1 MYKLPRIALII
12 MLSSVLFASGVFY
25 GRTTA
30 PVRYDDFLPLSDEQH
45 GVIKQAI
52 EYIEKESYF
61 KKEFTAEKI
70 YQGIISGVV
79 NSLGDPYSYYMEKE
93 DYQHLQDEAKGFY
106 GGVGIQIGIRD
117 GRKVVIAPFTGTPA
131 DRAGVKAGDVIL
143 KINKIPAGPLTL
155 EKVAGT
161 IRGDPGTKVTIEF
174 GRGEETYEVELT
186 REIIKIVSVEYKI
199 IENDLGYI
207 KITLFNEP
215 TATDVRKA
223 IDDLTKK
230 GVRALILDLRK
241 NPGGLLDSSVEV
253 ARFFLRGEIVSI
265 VYSNGRADT
274 LKGYNPFVDLP
285 LVVWVDGGSASAA
298 EILAGALQDH
308 DAAYLIGRNSFGKGS
323 VQRVWTLNDGGAV
336 KLTIAKYRL
345 PSGRIVD
352 EKELIP
358 DLILPADATEKSYI
372 EETLKY
378 LK

>member
-1 MYKLPRIALII
+1 MSKISRIALIV
-12 MLSSVLFASGVFY
+12 MLSSVLFASGVFF

-45 GVIKQAI
+45 GVIKQVI
-52 EYIEKESYF
+52 EFIEKESYF
-61 KKEFTAEKI
+61 KKEFTPEKI

-79 NSLGDPYSYYMEKE
+79 NSLGDPYSYYLEKE
-93 DYQHLQDEAKGFY
+93 DYKHLQDKAKGFY

-117 GRKVVIAPFTGTPA
+117 GRKVVIAPFAGTPA

-143 KINKIPAGPLTL
+143 KVNKTPVGPLTL
-155 EKVAGT
+155 EKVAGI
-161 IRGDPGTKVTIEF
+161 IRGEPGTKVTIEF

-199 IENDLGYI
+199 IENNLGYI

-223 IDDLTKK
+223 IEDLKKK

-241 NPGGLLDSSVEV
+241 NPGGSLDSSVEV

-265 VYSNGRADT
+265 VYSNGKTNT
-274 LKGYNPFVDLP
+274 LKGYNPLVDLP
-285 LVVWVDGGSASAA
+285 LIVWVDGGTASAA

-323 VQRVWTLNDGGAV
+323 VQRVWSLDDGGAV

-352 EKELIP
+352 EKELVP
-358 DLILPADATEKSYI
+358 DLILPTDATDKNYI

>member
-93 DYQHLQDEAKGFY
+93 DYRHLQDEAKGFY

-174 GRGEETYEVELT
+174 GRGDETYEVELT

-215 TATDVRKA
+215 TASDVRKA

-352 EKELIP
+352 EKELTP

>member
-93 DYQHLQDEAKGFY
+93 DYRHLQDEAKGFY

-352 EKELIP
+352 EKELTP